1 VQVGLSTSEFTQSA
15 EERHTTA
22 PVTAEKIEVD
32 FDGDDLLQFMSE
44 ENDSMSTC
52 ASAGQAMVT
61 FCQDGDAEPEPN
73 SKLRKGKACLSCGAM
88 RGNAT
93 KRCPCGGTEFS
104 KGRRDR
110 MKSPAPTIS
119 WHTPPVAPQ
128 AVSTTDHVM
137 AEPQSVSTTD
147 HAPTTNEEQLY
158 AQLMLAGAQERSLWN
173 GDSDSISSM
182 TDQSISATEHAPTT
196 HEELYAQLML
206 AEAQCLRLWNSVNS
220 GNMHTVMYA
229 DALHDQSQMI
239 R

>member
-1 VQVGLSTSEFTQSA
+1 
-15 EERHTTA
+15 
-22 PVTAEKIEVD
+22 
-32 FDGDDLLQFMSE
+32 
-44 ENDSMSTC
+44 
-52 ASAGQAMVT
+52 
-61 FCQDGDAEPEPN
+61 
-73 SKLRKGKACLSCGAM
+73 
-88 RGNAT
+88 
-93 KRCPCGGTEFS
+93 
-104 KGRRDR
+104 

-128 AVSTTDHVM
+128 SVSTTDHVM